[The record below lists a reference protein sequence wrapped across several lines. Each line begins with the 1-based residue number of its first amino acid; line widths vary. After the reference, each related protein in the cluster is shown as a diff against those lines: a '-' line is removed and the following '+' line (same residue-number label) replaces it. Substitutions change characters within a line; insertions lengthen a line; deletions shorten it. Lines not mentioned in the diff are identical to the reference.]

1 MPRFNF
7 YYKKC
12 FHVEKWGWRK
22 PNLKMAIDNIAQQ
35 LSDFSLLSK
44 IFPIFTRN
52 EEVASDWDRVCTSR
66 QSESLPDSPPPP
78 HTRTHP
84 WLRLSDGDTP
94 QLSNRKFFSLSCR
107 SSWSCDMGWEVRPG
121 PSVLF
126 SSRAGPWRAAIFLLT
141 YKVIYSPS

>member
-1 MPRFNF
+1 MPGFNF

-35 LSDFSLLSK
+35 LSEFPLLSK

-78 HTRTHP
+78 HTRPHP
-84 WLRLSDGDTP
+84 WLRLSDTP
-94 QLSNRKFFSLSCR
+94 HTPHSSTWQQEVLLSQLSVIMELRYGMR
-107 SSWSCDMGWEVRPG
+107 GTSW
-121 PSVLF
+121 
-126 SSRAGPWRAAIFLLT
+126 AGCPFLLSGRALASGH
-141 YKVIYSPS
+141 ISPHL